1 MNGGLFLVITG
12 FFSLALAVG
21 MILFAIYKSIKDL
34 DPQEPKKA

>member
-34 DPQEPKKA
+34 DLQKPKKA